1 MIKKYRHGVEID
13 IRIST
18 DLLALKHHQLW
29 WVNTMGT
36 QELHTQASLL
46 SLSKTLR
53 LSSFDMARWLVSL
66 LALQQQKYRVIEA
79 GIQGKEG
86 RRFLVQA
93 LDSIFDCGRT
103 NNYHSQLALVADE
116 ALVKDAEAVSVT
128 PLPPQQLAFMCME
141 SAHFD
146 HCY

>member
-1 MIKKYRHGVEID
+1 ME
-13 IRIST
+13 
-18 DLLALKHHQLW
+18 
-29 WVNTMGT
+29 T
-36 QELHTQASLL
+36 QELDTRESLL
-46 SLSKTLR
+46 TLSKTLR

-66 LALQQQKYRVIEA
+66 LTLQQQKCRVVEA
-79 GIQGKEG
+79 NVQGLEG
-86 RRFLVQA
+86 RRFLVLA

-103 NNYHSQLALVADE
+103 NNYHSQLALVAE
-116 ALVKDAEAVSVT
+116 ESWVKAAETVSVT